1 MVIFV
6 TGGTGYVGGTVADRL
21 VAAGHRVVGLARSDQ
36 AETAL
41 RRRGVEPYRGDL
53 CDGARVADAA
63 GQADA
68 TIHVASAGR
77 GPEAAEAETSAVDA
91 FLDGLDGSGKALLYT
106 SGGVVYGD
114 TGTGVADEDAPL
126 NPPPERAWRLP
137 LEQRVMAAGDQGI
150 RPVVI
155 RPCFVYGRSGGVAA
169 RLVEGARHAG
179 VARYIADGENRF
191 STVHVEDL
199 ADLYLLAL
207 ENERASG
214 PYNASSAEV
223 AQHQLAEAVARLVGG
238 DAASWPLAEARSRL
252 GVFADTMAM
261 NGRIS
266 AARARGELGWVPTRP
281 VLLDEIERGSYRSA
295 IEILDPAAPAPAR

>member
-6 TGGTGYVGGTVADRL
+6 TGGTGYVGAAVADRL
-21 VAAGHRVVGLARSDQ
+21 VAAGHSVVGLARSDQ

-53 CDGARVADAA
+53 CDRARLAETAR
-63 GQADA
+63 QADA

-77 GPEAAEAETSAVDA
+77 GPEAAEAEASAVEA
-91 FLDGLDGSGKALLYT
+91 FLDGLDGSGKTLLYT

-114 TGTGVADEDAPL
+114 TGTGVADEEAPL

-137 LEQRVMAAGDQGI
+137 LEQRVLDAGDRGI

-155 RPCFVYGRSGGVAA
+155 RPCFVYGRAGGVAA
-169 RLVEGARHAG
+169 RLIDGARHGG
-179 VARYIADGENRF
+179 VARYIDAGENRF
-191 STVHVEDL
+191 STVHVDDL
-199 ADLYLLAL
+199 ADLYLLVL
-207 ENERASG
+207 ENQRASG

-223 AQHQLAEAVARLVGG
+223 AQHELAEAVARLVGG

-252 GVFADTMAM
+252 GIFADTMAM

-266 AARARGELGWVPTRP
+266 AGRARSELGWVPTRP
-281 VLLDEIERGSYRSA
+281 ALLDEIEHGSYRA
-295 IEILDPAAPAPAR
+295 VDEALGAGAAAGAR